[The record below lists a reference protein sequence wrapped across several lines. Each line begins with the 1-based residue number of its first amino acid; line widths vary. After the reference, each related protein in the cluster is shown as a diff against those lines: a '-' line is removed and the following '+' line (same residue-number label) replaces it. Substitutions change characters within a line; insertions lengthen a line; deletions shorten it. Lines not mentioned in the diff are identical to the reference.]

1 MVGLIVVGCGPP
13 GEQPIREYPG
23 LEEERVNFL
32 FLLSRFPT
40 LTLPPQTLSLRL
52 ILTAPPL
59 TVCVSLRGGH
69 GVVVAGVGVVVAS
82 PSLGV
87 VGERREG
94 GEGGEDGEGGDEVV
108 VGSCVE
114 MYKVVGL

>member
-94 GEGGEDGEGGDEVV
+94 DEGGEEAV

-114 MYKVVGL
+114 MYKVVGLWL